1 MERRVDD
8 FFYISKMK
16 TLILLLF
23 ISLEIYSQTEYRL
36 PLHKDNAAMI
46 SLQYDF
52 TEIEKE
58 ITNLEKVEF
67 LKELMIQIDTNSVYY
82 ITGYEDY
89 SEFLK
94 NSDAYADS
102 LPYEMKKNIHL
113 ISTNQESE
121 NYYIYDRLNFD
132 WDYQSIFLM
141 TKKPTGWKVQNIPG
155 FIIVNFHWDNETI
168 TGYDT
173 YSWACCDNPYDYYY
187 SVVLGKD
194 SIILK
199 SMTAFSRSTE
209 FPDEV
214 IIDENKRVEMK
225 TDSLKFYSLREG
237 KLSEVFILKSKY
249 EGDYISEASI
259 NGQEIVFVRFKVE
272 GPKTMNQE
280 FEYFMAWVKKE
291 EVNYFWK

>member
-1 MERRVDD
+1 
-8 FFYISKMK
+8 
-16 TLILLLF
+16 
-23 ISLEIYSQTEYRL
+23 
-36 PLHKDNAAMI
+36 
-46 SLQYDF
+46 
-52 TEIEKE
+52 
-58 ITNLEKVEF
+58 
-67 LKELMIQIDTNSVYY
+67 
-82 ITGYEDY
+82 
-89 SEFLK
+89 
-94 NSDAYADS
+94 
-102 LPYEMKKNIHL
+102 
-113 ISTNQESE
+113 
-121 NYYIYDRLNFD
+121 
-132 WDYQSIFLM
+132 M

-155 FIIVNFHWDNETI
+155 FIIVNVHWDNETI

-173 YSWACCDNPYDYYY
+173 YSWACCNNPYDYYY

-280 FEYFMAWVKKE
+280 FEYFMGWVKKE
-291 EVNYFWK
+291 EVNYFGNEHLPTDAVYYKLGRTHEMRLLSQSKY

>member
-1 MERRVDD
+1 MEQRVDD
-8 FFYISKMK
+8 FFYISNMK
-16 TLILLLF
+16 TQILLLF

-121 NYYIYDRLNFD
+121 NYYIYDILNFD

-155 FIIVNFHWDNETI
+155 FIIVNVHWDNETI

-187 SVVLGKD
+187 SVEQIKD
-194 SIILK
+194 SIIVK
-199 SMTAFSRSTE
+199 TMTAFSYYSE
-209 FPDEV
+209 FPDKV
-214 IIDENKRVEMK
+214 VIDENKRVEMK

-237 KLSEVFILKSKY
+237 KLSEVFILKSKSVVEFVY
-249 EGDYISEASI
+249 ETKN
-259 NGQEIVFVRFKVE
+259 NGQDIVFVRFKVD
-272 GPKTMNQE
+272 GPTTLNRN
-280 FEYFMAWVKKE
+280 FDYFMGWVKKE
-291 EVNYFWK
+291 ELNYFWK